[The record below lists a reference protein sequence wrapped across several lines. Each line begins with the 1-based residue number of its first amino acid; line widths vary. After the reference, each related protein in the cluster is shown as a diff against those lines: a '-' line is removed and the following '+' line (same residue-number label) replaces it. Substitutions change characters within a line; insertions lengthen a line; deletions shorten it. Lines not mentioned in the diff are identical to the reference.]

1 MHRNDRDI
9 VITEA
14 DVEHVKRIVRIVGYA
29 LAVFVL
35 FQRRER
41 RAYE

>member
-1 MHRNDRDI
+1 MHRDDGNI

-14 DVEHVKRIVRIVGYA
+14 DVDQVKRVVRIVGYA